1 MVTAQFL
8 LEGSVYALEQCG
20 LLLRDATALY
30 KGGSYASS
38 IAIAALAREGLD
50 RAIVLRDL
58 RDRVLSGWRLS
69 LPEIK
74 EEFSDHEEEGLV
86 HMATDPCTDRDSPP
100 DDVLRTSHADARG
113 SQGNWQADM
122 FAEQAKKEQAERARK
137 ECRALRIGCLYVR
150 PDSVWSHWRRPK
162 EHTREEAR
170 RFLVDALGDY
180 ARERDRIETGLCHPR
195 HAEYVSAVRG
205 WAGRPELPAP
215 AWLCW

>member
-1 MVTAQFL
+1 MITAQFL

-58 RDRVLSGWRLS
+58 RDRVLSGCRLG
-69 LPEIK
+69 LPEINK
-74 EEFSDHEEEGLV
+74 EFSDREEEGLV
-86 HMATDPCTDRDSPP
+86 HMAPDPHADPDCPRDG
-100 DDVLRTSHADARG
+100 VIRTSHSNARG
-113 SQGNWQADM
+113 SQGDWQADM
-122 FAEQAKKEQAERARK
+122 FAEQAKKEQAQRVRTSR
-137 ECRALRIGCLYVR
+137 RALQIGCLYVS
-150 PDSVWSHWRRPK
+150 PDSVWSYWRRPK
-162 EHTREEAR
+162 EHSREEAR

-195 HAEYVSAVRG
+195 YVEYVSAVKG
-205 WAGRPELPAP
+205 WVGRPELPAP